1 MEVKLRNE
9 DFEDEKLRNNK
20 VSYEVESILNDK
32 GLEKEEFELNSE
44 EV

>member
-20 VSYEVESILNDK
+20 VLNEVELILNDK

>member
-20 VSYEVESILNDK
+20 VLYEVELILNDK

>member
-20 VSYEVESILNDK
+20 VLYEVESILNDK
-32 GLEKEEFELNSE
+32 GLEKEEFESNSE

>member
-20 VSYEVESILNDK
+20 VLYEVESILNDK